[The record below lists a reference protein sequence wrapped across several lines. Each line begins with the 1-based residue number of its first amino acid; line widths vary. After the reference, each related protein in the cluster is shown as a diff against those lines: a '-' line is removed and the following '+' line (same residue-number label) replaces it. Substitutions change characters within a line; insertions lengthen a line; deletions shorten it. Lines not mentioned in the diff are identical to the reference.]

1 VANVDFEEKK
11 SSMKPLMCQIRSVL
25 RFAMAAGMIALTVLV
40 TPDAGAQNS
49 AKHLVTLNDLSGLK
63 ETAQLQLAPDGT
75 MAAYTLYDRP
85 ELWLVKTQPHS
96 VPRPLGKGTFPVFS
110 PDSRKLAYYSSDSGS
125 FQLWVLYLESGRR
138 RQVTHVRGGIQPD
151 PATWVV
157 GRSGWIYDSLRYS
170 WSADGNKIVFPS
182 QVPVIRD
189 PSAGRPSDTRR
200 AATGKGVTPLVLTA
214 QTPPDWTLAGLFRVG
229 GFSKVKLTN
238 GNLDP
243 SAADDNPQPV
253 TTNELFIV
261 DINAKSVTQFTRG
274 DDSSYT
280 PSWSPD
286 GRKIVCVSNEGQP
299 SGDGQTTS
307 TNLYLIDVATG
318 VKSPLTSGLGYRR
331 IPSWSPD
338 GKSIAFFG
346 ASTDHPNREYM
357 FVVPSTGGEPR
368 NVSLALDR
376 RITFAYWSPDSQSI
390 VANYKD
396 GANFPVARLSIT
408 DGNVEVISGP
418 ETAGRYLL
426 AGSRS
431 GAIAWNQSDP
441 RGPAII
447 RYLPFGKQSSYEVA
461 DLNPQ
466 VRDWQTGEQEVVRW
480 RNAGGDEMEGVL
492 IKPVG
497 YRAGQRYPLI
507 VDAYPKLGNSFKGD
521 PMLGNQ
527 TFAARGYAVFFPDG
541 DGPHVW
547 ENPWRSMLHTARAQ
561 GPAGVDIAVDD
572 VVSGVDTL
580 IERGIVDPDRMCL
593 YGFSNGGG
601 MVDQVIT
608 KSHRFQCAVSV
619 AGAVAADWSS
629 LLFLDTQDKFL
640 IDIAGISPWENSQSF
655 TQLSAVYRLNN
666 VTTPLL
672 LADGDDDGNFLF
684 GCIEM
689 YNGLRYLG
697 KDVTLLRYPKQGHG
711 FTGSAMRDFWK
722 RENEFF
728 DRYLKPTPLSRD
740 QP

>member
-1 VANVDFEEKK
+1 
-11 SSMKPLMCQIRSVL
+11 MKPLIRQIRSVL
-25 RFAMAAGMIALTVLV
+25 GLALSASMIAITVLV
-40 TPDAGAQNS
+40 TPEAGAQES
-49 AKHLVTLNDLSGLK
+49 AKHLVTLDDLKGLK
-63 ETAQLQLAPDGT
+63 ETAQLQLSPDGT
-75 MAAYTLYDRP
+75 MAAYKLYDRP

-96 VPRPLGKGTFPVFS
+96 VPRSLGKGTFPVFS
-110 PDSRKLAYYSSDSGS
+110 PDSRKLAYYSSASGS
-125 FQLWVLYLESGRR
+125 FQLWVLSLVSGRR
-138 RQVTHVRGGIQPD
+138 QQVTHVRGGIQPD

-157 GRSGWIYDSLRYS
+157 GRSGYIYDSLRYS
-170 WSADGNKIVFPS
+170 WSPDGRKIVFPS
-182 QVPVIRD
+182 QVPVLKE
-189 PSAGRPSDTRR
+189 PSAGRQSDTRP
-200 AATGKGVTPLVLTA
+200 AALGEGVTPLVLTP

-238 GNLDP
+238 GNLDF
-243 SAADDNPQPV
+243 SKADANPPPV
-253 TTNELFIV
+253 TTNQLFIV
-261 DINAKSVTQFTRG
+261 DITTKSVTQLTRG
-274 DDSSYT
+274 DYSSYT

-318 VKSPLTSGLGYRR
+318 FKSPLTSGPGYRR

-346 ASTDHPNREYM
+346 ASTDHPNREYLL
-357 FVVPSTGGEPR
+357 VVPSTGGELR
-368 NVSLALDR
+368 NLSLALDR
-376 RITFAYWSPDSQSI
+376 RPIFAYWSPDSQSI

-396 GANFPVARLSIT
+396 GANIPVARLSVA
-408 DGNVEVISGP
+408 DGNVEVISDP
-418 ETAGRYLL
+418 ESAGRYLL
-426 AGSRS
+426 AGSMS
-431 GAIAWNQSDP
+431 GALAWSQSDP
-441 RGPAII
+441 SAPEII

-466 VRDWQTGEQEVVRW
+466 VRNWKTGAQEVVRW
-480 RNAGGDEMEGVL
+480 KNAGGDDMEGVL

-497 YRAGQRYPLI
+497 YKPGHRYPLI

-521 PMLGNQ
+521 PMWGNQ
-527 TFAARGYAVFFPDG
+527 VLATRGYAVFFPNG

-547 ENPWRSMLHTARAQ
+547 ENPWRSMLHTTRAQ

-580 IERGIVDPDRMCL
+580 IDRGIVDPDRMCL

-608 KSHRFQCAVSV
+608 MSHRFQCAVSV

-629 LLFLDTQDKFL
+629 LLFLDTRDKFL